1 MLERS
6 RKVLAQRPDLLAI
19 YNLIPENSRIIDLG
33 CGDGSLLYVL
43 RKEKNVYGCGIEIS
57 EEKIIN
63 CVAAGVPVVHGN
75 LDNGLKEYP
84 EKSFNYVVLS
94 QTLQA
99 VKSPD
104 KLLDEM
110 ARVGEN
116 VLISLINFGHYSIRF
131 QLMFKGRMPI
141 NENLPTPWYKT
152 SNIHLSTIKD
162 FRELCQSKGLKIVRE
177 IPINPSFGFLG
188 ALWSNMFAPISV
200 FLIKKD

>member
-116 VLISLINFGHYSIRF
+116 VIISLINFGHYTIRF

-141 NENLPTPWYKT
+141 SESLPTPWYKT

-162 FRELCQSKGLKIVRE
+162 FRELCQSKGLKIIRE
-177 IPINPSFGFLG
+177 IPINPSFGLLG
-188 ALWSNMFAPISV
+188 ASWSNMFAPISV